1 MSENA
6 KPSVQFKTVADEHE
20 GQRIDNY
27 LMREL
32 KGLPKSKIY
41 SLLRQGQIRIDGKRA
56 KPDARVVPGQV
67 IRIPPLRLDEAAPV
81 AAPSRQLS
89 NLLAD
94 RIVFEDKGLIV
105 INKPAGLA
113 VHGGSGV
120 NLGLIE
126 ALRAIRPDEK
136 SLELVHRL
144 DKETSGLLMVA
155 KKRSVL
161 KDLHEQLRNGSMHK
175 AYITL
180 LAGTWRGKNHRI
192 EAPLFKFLAAN
203 GERFVRVDKQ
213 GKEART
219 DFVTLKNFKQ
229 ATLVE
234 AILFTGRTHQIRV
247 HTQYAG
253 HPVVGDEKYGD
264 EATNKQFRAL
274 GMGRMFLHSAKLEI
288 EYNGK
293 RQQFE
298 APLDKELA
306 EFIKTLEQ

>member
-6 KPSVQFKTVADEHE
+6 KPGVQFKTVAEEHE

-41 SLLRQGQIRIDGKRA
+41 SLLRQGQIRVDGKRA
-56 KPDARVVPGQV
+56 KPDARVEPGQV

-81 AAPSRQLS
+81 AAPSKQLS
-89 NLLAD
+89 SLLAD
-94 RIVFEDKGLIV
+94 RVVFEDKGLIV
-105 INKPAGLA
+105 INKPSGLA

-126 ALRAIRPDEK
+126 ALRAIRPTEK

-144 DKETSGLLMVA
+144 DKETSGLLMIA

-161 KDLHEQLRNGSMHK
+161 KDLHEQMRSGSMFK
-175 AYITL
+175 SYVAL

-192 EAPLFKFLAAN
+192 EAPLYKFVAAN
-203 GERFVRVDKQ
+203 GERFVRVDKN

-247 HTQYAG
+247 HSQFAG
-253 HPVVGDEKYGD
+253 HAIIGDEKYGD
-264 EATNKQFRAL
+264 EMVNKQFRAL
-274 GMGRMFLHSAKLEI
+274 GLNRLFLHSAKLEI
-288 EYNGK
+288 DYNGK
-293 RQQFE
+293 RQRFE
-298 APLDKELA
+298 APLDQDLA
-306 EFIKTLEQ
+306 GFIRTLE